1 MLTEAQFEILKTIY
15 LCPEQMLTQRA
26 LAAQTDMS
34 LGKVNQTVSALTEAG
49 LLAGGRVTDAG
60 EDMKSRR
67 HCCAS
72 RVSCSSSGRSASCRR
87 PGSATS
93 RSSSAI

>member
-60 EDMKSRR
+60 EEALAPYRVKKRR
-67 HCCAS
+67 DYGGGHEHALCPAL
-72 RVSCSSSGRSASCRR
+72 V
-87 PGSATS
+87 
-93 RSSSAI
+93 

>member
-1 MLTEAQFEILKTIY
+1 MLTEAQFKILKTVY
-15 LCPEQMLTQRA
+15 LCSEQTLTQRA

-60 EDMKSRR
+60 EE
-67 HCCAS
+67 AL
-72 RVSCSSSGRSASCRR
+72 R
-87 PGSATS
+87 PALV
-93 RSSSAI
+93 

>member
-1 MLTEAQFEILKTIY
+1 MLTEAQFKILKTVY
-15 LCPEQMLTQRA
+15 LCSEQTLTQRA

-60 EDMKSRR
+60 EGGACALPRKKRR
-67 HCCAS
+67 DYGGGHEHAL
-72 RVSCSSSGRSASCRR
+72 R
-87 PGSATS
+87 PALV
-93 RSSSAI
+93 

>member
-15 LCPEQMLTQRA
+15 LCPEQTLTQRA

-49 LLAGGRVTDAG
+49 LLAGRTCHGRGRGGACALPR
-60 EDMKSRR
+60 KKRR
-67 HCCAS
+67 DYGGGHEHAL
-72 RVSCSSSGRSASCRR
+72 R
-87 PGSATS
+87 PALV
-93 RSSSAI
+93 

>member
-49 LLAGGRVTDAG
+49 LLAADV
-60 EDMKSRR
+60 SRTR
-67 HCCAS
+67 A
-72 RVSCSSSGRSASCRR
+72 RR
-87 PGSATS
+87 RLRPTV
-93 RSSSAI
+93 